1 MRSSEEM
8 IDEYVF
14 LSYWVAVL
22 FQITLVIW
30 AFFIT
35 LSPETES
42 ICKFLLAFVSSDA
55 WGPKI

>member
-1 MRSSEEM
+1 M